1 MGLNF
6 NPANRVPNARSP
18 YSDFQFQGSD
28 YGSPGSNPNFHK
40 NNPGFPQ
47 PDMIKQEMIYQVRL
61 DHIDLI
67 YLVNLMRFQGNEFND
82 MKRKNNPAA
91 GVYQKQSQYSPYGS
105 PGPGGS
111 PGFLN
116 SGRGGSCPPPNSA
129 SFGGGTP
136 PRPPSGS
143 GNGGQGTGTTSVQIN
158 QAQQLNIN
166 QHGPIQVSFYFKN
179 CVT

>member
-1 MGLNF
+1 
-6 NPANRVPNARSP
+6 
-18 YSDFQFQGSD
+18 
-28 YGSPGSNPNFHK
+28 
-40 NNPGFPQ
+40 
-47 PDMIKQEMIYQVRL
+47 
-61 DHIDLI
+61 
-67 YLVNLMRFQGNEFND
+67 

-166 QHGPIQVSFYFKN
+166 QHGPIQVRLFLMLKISEN
-179 CVT
+179 CFIWYVLNF